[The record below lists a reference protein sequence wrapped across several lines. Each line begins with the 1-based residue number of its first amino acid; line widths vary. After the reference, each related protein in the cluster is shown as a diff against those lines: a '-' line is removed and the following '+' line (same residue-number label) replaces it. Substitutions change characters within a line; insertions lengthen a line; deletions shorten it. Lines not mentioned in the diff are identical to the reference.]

1 MQTFRC
7 LDGEP
12 HAVRCRDGETELY
25 ACFNQDPSPGDLLA
39 LRAGAVETVRRDFT
53 VSKSLAEDYASSHR
67 CHLLARLPGGR
78 LVELSGSFG
87 GACFATVLS
96 LAEHSRIVVGFCG
109 AQVVVDYSTGLR
121 VERFGE
127 DCMVHYFELAEPLLL
142 MKTEL
147 AVVAFEGRSL
157 QMLWRYEPAFGAPF
171 HFEVDRDRQIVEG
184 YEDLDGGLLD
194 RFDLRRGPAVRR

>member
-1 MQTFRC
+1 METFSR
-7 LDGEP
+7 LESEP
-12 HAVRCRDGETELY
+12 HAVRCRDGAAELHAY
-25 ACFNQDPSPGDLLA
+25 FNQEPSEGELLA
-39 LRAGAVETVRRDFT
+39 LRVGAAETLRRDFT
-53 VSKSLAEDYASSHR
+53 VSKSLAEDYACSHR

-78 LVELSGSFG
+78 LVELTGSFG

-121 VERFGE
+121 VDLLGE
-127 DCMVHYFELAEPLLL
+127 DCMVHHFELAEPLLL

-147 AVVAFEGRSL
+147 AVVAFDARSL
-157 QMLWRYEPAFGAPF
+157 QLSWRYAPEFGAPF
-171 HFEVDRDRQIVEG
+171 SFAVDRDQEIVEG
-184 YEDLDGGLLD
+184 YEDIDGGLLD